1 MSTRRCL
8 VQLAK
13 GGYSLDELVTEP
25 GRWIEINI
33 QSR

>member
-1 MSTRRCL
+1 MSIRRCL

-13 GGYSLDELVTEP
+13 GGYRLDELVTET
-25 GRWIEINI
+25 GQWIETDT